1 VLQAARDRNA
11 ATGNEMLGTH
21 ASEMAPGNDGDP
33 QSWPTV
39 NGQPELA
46 HHSFGGVAPDW
57 LVADPTRE
65 CENVHASSSNEQ
77 QLS

>member
-1 VLQAARDRNA
+1 
-11 ATGNEMLGTH
+11 
-21 ASEMAPGNDGDP
+21 
-33 QSWPTV
+33 V
-39 NGQPELA
+39 NGEPELA
-46 HHSFGGVAPDW
+46 DDPFGGVAPDW